1 MISEGFRC
9 SQGFLTQ
16 LRSYT
21 TDTTLSQESSVR
33 QCVAEKCA
41 CEIMTL
47 TDETFTLL
55 STTLIQWNLDIILK
69 Y

>member
-1 MISEGFRC
+1 MISEGFRR

-21 TDTTLSQESSVR
+21 TLGQESSVR
-33 QCVAEKCA
+33 QCDAA
-41 CEIMTL
+41 CEIVTL
-47 TDETFTLL
+47 TDETFTLF
-55 STTLIQWNLDIILK
+55 STTLIQWNLDWEETVIILK